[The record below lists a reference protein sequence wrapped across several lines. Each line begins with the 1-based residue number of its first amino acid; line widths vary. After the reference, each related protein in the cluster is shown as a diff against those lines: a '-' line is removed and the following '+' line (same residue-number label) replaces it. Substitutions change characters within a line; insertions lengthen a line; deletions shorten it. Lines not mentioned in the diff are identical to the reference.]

1 MLFLQLASR
10 ILSCAHA
17 QSFFDAAWRPS
28 RPMRAVRTHVK
39 FGQAFQRV
47 AWVQCIS
54 GIAIVVG
61 WSCAHQCGSKLPDL
75 PGWKN
80 GPSMIGWRVC
90 SRDLLLIS
98 SCFLFSVGHHG
109 HDVWPSASCG
119 VACATSPCGCYLS
132 PSRPGG
138 IHSTPTLS
146 TQGRGV
152 IPLIVLGPFYVLY
165 ALVSPYNWSHRI

>member
-39 FGQAFQRV
+39 FGQAFQRG
-47 AWVQCIS
+47 AWVQCFS

-61 WSCAHQCGSKLPDL
+61 WRCAHQCGSKLPDL
-75 PGWKN
+75 PDWKN

-109 HDVWPSASCG
+109 HG
-119 VACATSPCGCYLS
+119 VVA
-132 PSRPGG
+132 
-138 IHSTPTLS
+138 
-146 TQGRGV
+146 
-152 IPLIVLGPFYVLY
+152 
-165 ALVSPYNWSHRI
+165 VSPLWGSLCHLPMWMLLISVSAWWNPFHANLIHTRTWSYLLNCAQSILRAICIGLTVCTRL